1 MRGFLLFALLAV
13 LTAYSSAQRI
23 GFASQR
29 VAPMRAGS
37 VSSGR
42 SSGQNFAAS
51 PHHRSFFYPSLFFA
65 DPLYSDSLYS
75 DALYSTGYPL
85 AAQPPIIVVQAPVV
99 QAPAVDAKSDV
110 PPTSA
115 QPLMIELH
123 GDRYVRVSGEEGSG
137 AEMRTIEPQPSSVH
151 HKPMPVDA
159 NSALADRRPA
169 ELAPVVLVFRDGHRE
184 EVSDYTIAD
193 GVLYARGDYYRD
205 GAWNR
210 KIELKSLNLSETIQ
224 SNDARGVRLQLPT
237 SPNEVITR
245 P

>member
-1 MRGFLLFALLAV
+1 MRWFTLFALATV
-13 LTAYSSAQRI
+13 LSVPLSAQRV
-23 GFASQR
+23 GFATAH
-29 VAPMRAGS
+29 VVPMRVRSGQ
-37 VSSGR
+37 SGR
-42 SSGQNFAAS
+42 GGGQNFAGS
-51 PHHRSFFYPSLFFA
+51 PHHRSLVYPSWFFA
-65 DPLYSDSLYS
+65 GPVYSDTFYS
-75 DALYSTGYPL
+75 DALNSTGYPL
-85 AAQPPIIVVQAPVV
+85 AAQPPIIVL
-99 QAPAVDAKSDV
+99 QAPALDAKPEV
-110 PPTSA
+110 PPTPA
-115 QPLMIELH
+115 QPLMIELQ

-151 HKPMPVDA
+151 HKAMLVDA
-159 NSALADRRPA
+159 NSRWADRRLA
-169 ELAPVVLVFRDGHRE
+169 ELASVVLVFRDGHRE

-224 SNDARGVRLQLPT
+224 SNDARGVHVQLPT

>member
-1 MRGFLLFALLAV
+1 MRCLVLLALATV
-13 LTAYSSAQRI
+13 LAVPLSAQRM
-23 GFASQR
+23 GFASPR
-29 VAPMRAGS
+29 VLPMRAA
-37 VSSGR
+37 SGANGR
-42 SSGQNFAAS
+42 GTGQNFATS

-65 DPLYSDSLYS
+65 DPLYFDSLYS
-75 DALYSTGYPL
+75 DALYTTGYPL
-85 AAQPPIIVVQAPVV
+85 AAQPPIIVVQAPVA
-99 QAPAVDAKSDV
+99 QAPALDAKSEV
-110 PPTSA
+110 PPTPA
-115 QPLMIELH
+115 QPLMIELQ

-151 HKPMPVDA
+151 HKAMLVDA
-159 NSALADRRPA
+159 NSRLADRRPA

-224 SNDARGVRLQLPT
+224 SNDARGVHVQLPT